1 MIRIDNWSKKSGK
14 CTIMQNGREFEL
26 NLYAYGTANCFLVA
40 VYEYKDSETGETM
53 EQLQWFFMDED
64 HGKVMLGLKKG
75 SDGKKENYMDEV
87 RKLTLYRNSCVDWQN
102 IMIMFA
108 RAFDKIEI
116 EIRKDDAE

>member
-14 CTIMQNGREFEL
+14 CVIAQNGREFEL

-64 HGKVMLGLKKG
+64 HGKIMLGLKKG